1 MRQDL
6 DRLMKERGLAGLVV
20 FANDRDDPLMKYATG
35 QAIHYGIYFRTA
47 GGKALLIHDPME
59 RDQAAAVGCEHAGF
73 PQYGL
78 LPMIEDEGTPARGFG
93 RLIGETCGRLGMN
106 GKIAMFGDLPA
117 GYAHTLFARAREV
130 HPGLAADDSVPDLF
144 ATARLTKDDTEV
156 EGVRR
161 ASRGA
166 VAAMEA
172 IRKFLGELT
181 ADGEGFRHDGRGPV
195 TLGDVRRL
203 IHRTYFENG
212 VIEDGESIV
221 AQGRDAGVPHNRGN
235 DADRLRAGAP
245 ILVDIFP
252 ADASG
257 YHSDMTRTFCIGPAP
272 APLRE
277 LYDDVKRAFDAAMK
291 AVVAGVPCREP
302 QEITQGV
309 FEARGHDTLRTK
321 PGCEEGYVH
330 GLGHGVGLSV
340 HESPRLGGPPS
351 NTATVTPR
359 MVLTVE
365 PGLYYPSRGLGARI
379 EDLVYV
385 RPDGAIE
392 NLTPCSYEL
401 EVTPRG

>member
-1 MRQDL
+1 MQ
-6 DRLMKERGLAGLVV
+6 ERGLAGLVV
-20 FANDRDDPLMKYATG
+20 FANDRDNPLMEYATG

-47 GGKALLIHDPME
+47 GGKALLLHDPME

-73 PQYGL
+73 PKYGL
-78 LPMIEDEGTPARGFG
+78 LQMIEDEGSPARAFG
-93 RLIGETCGRLGMN
+93 RLIGETCATLGMN
-106 GKIAMFGDLPA
+106 GRVAFFGDLPG
-117 GYAHTLFARAREV
+117 GYGHTLFERARQV
-130 HPGLAADDSVPDLF
+130 NPALTADDSFPDLF
-144 ATARLTKDDTEV
+144 ATARLTKDDREL
-156 EGVRR
+156 EGIRR

-172 IRKFLGELT
+172 IRKFLGELS
-181 ADGEGFRHDGRGPV
+181 ADGEDFRHDGRGPV

-203 IHRTYFENG
+203 IHRTYFEHG
-212 VIEDGESIV
+212 VIEDGASIV

-235 DADRLRAGAP
+235 DADRVRAGTP

-277 LYDDVKRAFDAAMK
+277 LYDDVKRAFDAAMGGL
-291 AVVAGVPCREP
+291 AAGTTCREH
-302 QEITQGV
+302 QEKVCGI

-330 GLGHGVGLSV
+330 GLGHGVGLTV
-340 HESPRLGGPPS
+340 HEPPRLGGPPS
-351 NTATVTPR
+351 NTATVVPR

-379 EDLVYV
+379 EDLVFV
-385 RPDGAIE
+385 RPDGSLE

-401 EVTPRG
+401 EVAPRG

>member
-20 FANDRDDPLMKYATG
+20 FANDRDNPLMEYATG

-47 GGKALLIHDPME
+47 AGKALLIHDPME

-78 LPMIEDEGTPARGFG
+78 LQMVEDEGTPARGFG
-93 RLIGETCGRLGMN
+93 RLIGETCLTLGMN
-106 GKIAMFGDLPA
+106 GRVAMFGDLPA
-117 GYAHTLFARAREV
+117 GYGHTLFERARQV
-130 HPGLAADDSVPDLF
+130 HPGLVADDTFPDLF
-144 ATARLTKDDTEV
+144 ATARLTKDDSEV
-156 EGVRR
+156 EGIRR

-172 IRKFLGELT
+172 IRKFLGELS
-181 ADGEGFRHDGRGPV
+181 ADGDGFRHDGTAAV

-203 IHRTYFENG
+203 IHRTYFELG
-212 VIEDGESIV
+212 VIEDGASIV

-235 DADRLRAGAP
+235 DADRLRAGSP
-245 ILVDIFP
+245 ILVDIVP
-252 ADASG
+252 ADPSG

-277 LYDDVKRAFDAAMK
+277 LYDDVKRAFDEAMK
-291 AVVAGVPCREP
+291 AVAVGVPCREP

-340 HESPRLGGPPS
+340 HEPPRLGGPPS

-379 EDLVYV
+379 EDLIYV
-385 RPDGAIE
+385 REDGAIE

-401 EVTPRG
+401 EVKPRG

>member
-1 MRQDL
+1 M
-6 DRLMKERGLAGLVV
+6 
-20 FANDRDDPLMKYATG
+20 
-35 QAIHYGIYFRTA
+35 
-47 GGKALLIHDPME
+47 LL
-59 RDQAAAVGCEHAGF
+59 
-73 PQYGL
+73 
-78 LPMIEDEGTPARGFG
+78 
-93 RLIGETCGRLGMN
+93 
-106 GKIAMFGDLPA
+106 
-117 GYAHTLFARAREV
+117 
-130 HPGLAADDSVPDLF
+130 S
-144 ATARLTKDDTEV
+144 
-156 EGVRR
+156 
-161 ASRGA
+161 S
-166 VAAMEA
+166 
-172 IRKFLGELT
+172 
-181 ADGEGFRHDGRGPV
+181 ADGKLR
-195 TLGDVRRL
+195 
-203 IHRTYFENG
+203 
-212 VIEDGESIV
+212 
-221 AQGRDAGVPHNRGN
+221 RDAGVPHNRGN
-235 DADRLRAGAP
+235 DADRLRAGTP

-252 ADASG
+252 AEPSG
-257 YHSDMTRTFCIGPAP
+257 YHSDMPRTFCIGPAP

-291 AVVAGVPCREP
+291 AVVVGVNCREP

-379 EDLVYV
+379 EDLIYV

-401 EVTPRG
+401 EVKPRG